1 MVAFLRE
8 LRRKAALCRR
18 AAGISTSG
26 SGRTD
31 RILLALAGMSGLMF
45 ARRGRG
51 GGRGG
56 RHQLDPRL
64 ARVMAFG
71 VSCNSEAIIQRGSFS
86 FPGDAVGEDVV
97 V

>member
-1 MVAFLRE
+1 M
-8 LRRKAALCRR
+8 
-18 AAGISTSG
+18 
-26 SGRTD
+26 
-31 RILLALAGMSGLMF
+31 MF